1 MKTDELA
8 FELSRLVMQRK
19 QYLFR
24 KLNDAEKSEFKRLNR
39 QIKTK
44 KNQLSKRQL
53 RLEGF

>member
-8 FELSRLVMQRK
+8 FELSKLVMQKK
-19 QYLFR
+19 QFLFR
-24 KLNDAEKSEFKRLNR
+24 KLNDAEKSELKRLNR